1 MARKFIT
8 ALTLTTV
15 IATGLSATSARAEP
29 RFGDVLAAT
38 IFLFALGSAL
48 EGAEVTPTPPSASG
62 PDMRAPRGAGDRHG
76 QRRALPGQCFQR
88 YTTQQGTVRSFD
100 KNGLQQNYRFANRLP
115 ESCAETLWTDQGLR
129 RGYSPSCLRSEG
141 YHIDRR

>member
-38 IFLFALGSAL
+38 IFLFALGSVL
-48 EGAEVTPTPPSASG
+48 EGAEVTAAPVPAP
-62 PDMRAPRGAGDRHG
+62 PRGQGQGALHG
-76 QRRALPGQCFQR
+76 QRKLLPGQCFQTF
-88 YTTQQGTVRSFD
+88 TTQQGTVRSFE
-100 KNGLQQNYRFANRLP
+100 KTCLHQNYRFANRLP
-115 ESCAETLWTDQGLR
+115 DRCAETLWTDKGLR
-129 RGYSPSCLRSEG
+129 RGYAPACLRAEG
-141 YHIDRR
+141 YRIDRL